1 MSCQTLRAC
10 QLLAMVCLLVVAP
23 SISRADPLP
32 RFEKPILVTGTGQTP
47 GSLTMTT
54 LLDRL
59 GIKTTHDPIVLPSKM
74 GGYKTMIVVM
84 GASLKGLGAAGIN
97 QEEELDRDRM
107 IFKKAREL
115 GMKIVAAHIEGTA
128 RRNAIADKFIIPFA
142 PQADFILVFEEG
154 NKDGLFTTL
163 AAEKKVPL
171 VTFKDF
177 REEFANIVKTIF
189 P

>member
-1 MSCQTLRAC
+1 MLSL
-10 QLLAMVCLLVVAP
+10 VCLLVVAP
-23 SISRADPLP
+23 STSRADQLP

-54 LLDRL
+54 FLDRL
-59 GIKTTHDPIVLPSKM
+59 GIKATHDPLVVPSKM

-115 GMKIVAAHIEGTA
+115 GMKIIAVHIEGTA
-128 RRNAIADKFIIPFA
+128 RRNAIADKFITPFA
-142 PQADFILVFEEG
+142 PQADLLLVFEEG
-154 NKDGLFTTL
+154 NKDGLFTKL

-171 VTFKDF
+171 VVFKDF
-177 REEFANIVKTIF
+177 REEFATILKTIF